1 MPWWCDNC
9 ARRMNGRQCKC
20 GVNVGAERI
29 PPLDGWVV
37 FGEDD
42 TNQGTPRYIL
52 MQQREEE
59 D

>member
-1 MPWWCDNC
+1 
-9 ARRMNGRQCKC
+9 MNGRKCKC
-20 GVNVGAERI
+20 GVDIGAERI
-29 PPLDGWVV
+29 PPLDGLA
-37 FGEDD
+37 FFDEDD